1 MTFKVICGFSYR
13 LGKAFF
19 SLPCL
24 ITHSW
29 NFAVFGLSFSSDDA
43 QEWIESAGLKG
54 LDMNG
59 LYDL

>member
-1 MTFKVICGFSYR
+1 V
-13 LGKAFF
+13 
-19 SLPCL
+19 

-29 NFAVFGLSFSSDDA
+29 NFALFGLSFSADDA

-59 LYDL
+59 LCDL